1 MNVFLKVT
9 VTFSDRKTEV
19 IFVSKRFYRYV
30 FETSVTRWRESG
42 RTPVM
47 FDPSEITDEVIIECI
62 KNKELEYPIDKAR
75 ENLPNYDD

>member
-19 IFVSKRFYRYV
+19 LYTSKRFYHYTL
-30 FETSVTRWRESG
+30 ETSNNKWKEGG
-42 RTPVM
+42 RVPIM
-47 FDPSEITDEVIIECI
+47 FDVQEITDEVIIECI